1 MLTSDQ
7 SSLSSVPLGTIAF
20 YDPFIPTIPVPI
32 WCTMPLPRG
41 DLFSL
46 FSGWSG
52 GYSSVGSPIERIR
65 NTLLQSMDGSD
76 CQSDIIYRLDKK
88 RMAVLLLDVGGKGP
102 GHENPLH
109 PFPTAWH
116 HHTPAVGRSWPAH
129 SFAPPSSCRLGALL
143 RAAKPAPPTPCLE
156 RLPPSHL
163 TRKLPPPA
171 GSYLHRPIGCL
182 TWRPGCLTWHPCSAS
197 AAFTL
202 FTSPDGG
209 AAVAAVRALG
219 SDRRR
224 LRAGVSVV
232 SCEAG

>member
-20 YDPFIPTIPVPI
+20 YDPFIPPVPI
-32 WCTMPLPRG
+32 PIWCAMPLPRG

-156 RLPPSHL
+156 RLPPLAFDPKVTSPG
-163 TRKLPPPA
+163 RKLPPPTDRMPNLA
-171 GSYLHRPIGCL
+171 MPNL
-182 TWRPGCLTWHPCSAS
+182 AS
-197 AAFTL
+197 LLRCPAAFTL

-224 LRAGVSVV
+224 LRAGVSVI